1 MGSAFLKGGIMDI
14 RRENVA
20 KRKRN
25 RRIIYGVLGVLAIVG
40 VTVGLSKLR
49 PAPPSVERS
58 SAYIDTV
65 KRGPML
71 RQVHGNGT
79 LTPEEIRWIPT
90 LTDGRV
96 EQILLRPGMDNKVK
110 ADTVLVILSN
120 PQIQQEAID
129 AQLKLKAAQA
139 DYNKLEVSLQSD
151 VLNQKATVAKAEL
164 DATQAKRQFEI
175 DRDLAKLGTISP
187 QTLETS
193 RGNAEQLAAKAGI
206 ERDRLENSM
215 KVKVAQLAAQQAVV
229 DQARELAHLTQT
241 KLESL
246 KVRAGTDGVLQQ
258 LSLNVGGT
266 DQPLQVGQQ
275 VAAGTTIAKVANP
288 QRLKAELKIPETQ
301 AKDVQIG
308 QPAEIDT
315 HNGVI
320 TGKVVRID
328 PSVQNGTRT
337 VDVTLTGALPPGAV
351 PDLSVDGVVNLERI
365 PNALQVGRPA
375 FGQEQSQVSMFRM
388 MPDGKTAERVQVK
401 LGRTSVCC
409 VEIISG
415 LREGDQVV
423 LSDMSRW
430 DQYDRVRLE

>member
-1 MGSAFLKGGIMDI
+1 VSAFLKDVIMDI

-20 KRKRN
+20 KQKRN
-25 RRIIYGVLGVLAIVG
+25 RRIIYGVLGVLAVVG
-40 VTVGLSKLR
+40 VTVGLTRLR

-71 RQVHGNGT
+71 RQVHGIGT
-79 LTPEEIRWIPT
+79 LTPEDIRWIPT

-96 EQILLRPGMDNKVK
+96 EQILMRPGTENKVK

-129 AQLKLKAAQA
+129 AELKLKAAQA
-139 DYNKLEVSLQSD
+139 DYNKLNVSLESD

-164 DATQAKRQFEI
+164 DATQAKRQSEI
-175 DRDLAKLGTISP
+175 DQSLAKLGTISP
-187 QTLETS
+187 QNLEIS
-193 RGNAEQLAAKAGI
+193 RGNAEQLAAKAQI
-206 ERDRLENSM
+206 ERDRLENSV
-215 KVKVAQLAAQQAVV
+215 KVKQAQLAAQQAVV
-229 DQARELAHLTQT
+229 DQARELTRLTQT
-241 KLESL
+241 KLDSL

-275 VAAGTTIAKVANP
+275 VTAGTTIAKVANP
-288 QRLKAELKIPETQ
+288 LKLKAELKIPETT
-301 AKDVQIG
+301 AKDIQIG
-308 QPAEIDT
+308 QPAEVDT

-320 TGKVVRID
+320 PGRVVRID

-337 VDVTLTGALPPGAV
+337 VDITLTGALPTGAV

-365 PNALQVGRPA
+365 PEALQVGRPA
-375 FGQEQSQVSMFRM
+375 FGQEQTTVSMFRLL
-388 MPDGKTAERVQVK
+388 PDGKTAERIQVK

-409 VEIISG
+409 VEILGG
-415 LREGDQVV
+415 LKEGDQVV

-430 DQYDRVRLE
+430 DQFDRVRLE

>member
-1 MGSAFLKGGIMDI
+1 MDI
-14 RRENVA
+14 KRENIA

-40 VTVGLSKLR
+40 VTIGLTRLR
-49 PAPPSVERS
+49 PAPPSVERT

-96 EQILLRPGMDNKVK
+96 EQILMRPGTENKVK
-110 ADTVLVILSN
+110 SDSVLVILSN

-164 DATQAKRQFEI
+164 DATQAKRQYEI
-175 DRDLAKLGTISP
+175 DLNLAKLGTISP

-193 RGNAEQLAAKAGI
+193 RGNAEQLAAKAQI
-206 ERDRLENSM
+206 ERDRLDNSV
-215 KVKVAQLAAQQAVV
+215 KVKQAQLAAQEAVV

-275 VAAGTTIAKVANP
+275 VQAGTTIAKVANP
-288 QRLKAELKIPETQ
+288 MRLKAELKIPETQ

-320 TGKVVRID
+320 QGKVVRID

-337 VDVTLTGALPPGAV
+337 VDVTLTGELPPGAV
-351 PDLSVDGVVNLERI
+351 PDLSVDGVINLERI

-375 FGQEQSQVSMFRM
+375 FGQEQSQVSMFRLL
-388 MPDGKTAERVQVK
+388 PDGKTAERVQVK

-409 VEIISG
+409 VEILSG
-415 LREGDQVV
+415 LKEGDQVV